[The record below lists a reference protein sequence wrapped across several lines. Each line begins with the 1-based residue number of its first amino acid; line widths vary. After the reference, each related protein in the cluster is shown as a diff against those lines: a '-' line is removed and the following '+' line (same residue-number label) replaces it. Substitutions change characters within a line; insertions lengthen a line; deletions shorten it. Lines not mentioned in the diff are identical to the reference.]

1 MFLKQLDNLFGLGP
15 LPKRH
20 GNDGQ
25 PGRREERKR
34 RGEEEERR
42 GVKEGDRW
50 RGKVVVE
57 GLSRGKGGEAR
68 RGEGSETGISGSKAL
83 LA

>member
-1 MFLKQLDNLFGLGP
+1 M
-15 LPKRH
+15 
-20 GNDGQ
+20 
-25 PGRREERKR
+25 
-34 RGEEEERR
+34 
-42 GVKEGDRW
+42 KEGDRW

-57 GLSRGKGGEAR
+57 GLSRGKGGGGLR

>member
-1 MFLKQLDNLFGLGP
+1 MKQLDNLFGLGP

-25 PGRREERKR
+25 PGRGEERKR
-34 RGEEEERR
+34 RGGGGEKRR
-42 GVKEGDRW
+42 GEKEGDRW

-57 GLSRGKGGEAR
+57 GLSRGKGRGVAEER
-68 RGEGSETGISGSKAL
+68 RGVGDWNLRI
-83 LA
+83 

>member
-1 MFLKQLDNLFGLGP
+1 M
-15 LPKRH
+15 
-20 GNDGQ
+20 
-25 PGRREERKR
+25 
-34 RGEEEERR
+34 
-42 GVKEGDRW
+42 KEGDRW

-57 GLSRGKGGEAR
+57 GLSRGKGGGGGLR

>member
-1 MFLKQLDNLFGLGP
+1 M
-15 LPKRH
+15 
-20 GNDGQ
+20 
-25 PGRREERKR
+25 
-34 RGEEEERR
+34 
-42 GVKEGDRW
+42 KEGDRW

-57 GLSRGKGGEAR
+57 GLSRGKGGGVR